1 MNSRCFFIIK
11 ERNSKMEIQFDVTVK
26 ITQEFI
32 DHQFMHYEEGYAPT
46 AEAVV
51 RSVLEDID
59 GSHRFGVSYQA
70 KNVVISDLDCEK
82 Q

>member
-1 MNSRCFFIIK
+1 
-11 ERNSKMEIQFDVTVK
+11 MEIQFDITVS

-59 GSHRFGVSYQA
+59 GSHRFAIS
-70 KNVVISDLDCEK
+70 NVVHNYK
-82 Q
+82 VTHNNMVFG